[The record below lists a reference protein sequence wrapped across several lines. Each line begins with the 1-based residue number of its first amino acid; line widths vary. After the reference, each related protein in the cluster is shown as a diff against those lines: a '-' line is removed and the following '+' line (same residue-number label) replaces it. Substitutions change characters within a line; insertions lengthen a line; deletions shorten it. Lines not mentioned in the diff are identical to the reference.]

1 MSLILALVLT
11 FVLAAMA
18 PRLHGLLREA
28 SGWVLALWPLAWTI
42 YLGGLTGRITQG
54 DPLYI
59 RYPWMPQLGVSL
71 SFYVDGLGLL
81 FGLLISGI
89 GALVLIY
96 SGGYLKK
103 HRHLGRFYL
112 FILSFMGSMLGL
124 VLTGNLIALFV
135 FWELTS
141 LSSYFLIGFEHERE
155 EARQAAL
162 QALLVTGIGGL
173 ALLAGLLLLGEAGGT
188 LELTVLLERGEA
200 LRASPYYLPALILI
214 LVGAFTKSAQV
225 PFHFWLPNAME
236 APTPVSAYL
245 HSATMV
251 KAGVYLLARLSP
263 ALGGTAAWQIG
274 VTGGGLATMVLG
286 AIMALGPSDLKRILA
301 YSTVSTL
308 GALTFLLGLGT
319 PLAVK
324 AAMTLLLA
332 HALYKGAL
340 FLVAGAVDHETGT
353 RDVWKL
359 GGLGPSM
366 PITATAAGMAA
377 LSMAGLPPSLGFI
390 SKELLYEAQLH
401 ALHLP
406 ALLAGAGVLA
416 SALLVAVAGVV
427 GLRPFFGHPVH
438 RTGHLHDPPP
448 SLWLGPLLLGG
459 AGIALAIA
467 PDMAASPLTTA
478 AVSAVLGKPTV
489 VELRLWHGLNPSLAL
504 SALTV
509 LAGAGLYAA
518 QPFLLDIAARARLK
532 EWAARWGPQRG
543 YERMLQGLNALATT
557 QTRLLQSGFL
567 RFYLMII
574 ILTTIALV
582 GSTIAIRE
590 PLSRWMG
597 RIVDARPYEL
607 MIVVLMGLATLMAV
621 LTSSRLAAV
630 AALGIVGYGVALL
643 YMLFGAPDL
652 AMTQFAVETLTVIL
666 LVLVV
671 YRLPRFTRLSGRPAR
686 LRDAALAL
694 AAGGMM
700 TALML
705 MVLSAPLKSKLAPF
719 FAANSLT
726 LAKGRNVVNVI
737 LVDFRAL
744 DTLGEITVLAV
755 AAIGVYALLKL
766 RME

>member
-1 MSLILALVLT
+1 MILGLVLT
-11 FVLAAMA
+11 FLLAALA
-18 PRLHGLLREA
+18 PRLHALLKET
-28 SGWVLALWPLAWTI
+28 SGWVFAMWPLAWTI
-42 YLGGLTGRITQG
+42 VIGSLAQQVIEG
-54 DPLYI
+54 DSVYI
-59 RYPWMPQLGVSL
+59 RYPWMSQLGVNLSL
-71 SFYVDGLGLL
+71 YVDGLSLL
-81 FGLLISGI
+81 FALLISGI

-96 SGGYLKK
+96 SGSYLKR
-103 HRHLGRFYL
+103 HRYLGRFYL
-112 FILSFMGSMLGL
+112 FILLFMGSMLGL
-124 VLTGNLIALFV
+124 VLSGNLISMFV

-141 LSSYFLIGFEHERE
+141 LSSYFLIGFDHERE
-155 EARQAAL
+155 EARRAAL
-162 QALLVTGIGGL
+162 QAMVVTGMGGL
-173 ALLAGLLLLGEAGGT
+173 ALLAGLLLLGQAGGT
-188 LELTVLLERGEA
+188 LEIAALLKQGET
-200 LRASPYYLPALILI
+200 LRTSPHYLPALALI
-214 LVGAFTKSAQV
+214 VIGAFTKSAQV

-251 KAGVYLLARLSP
+251 KAGIYLLARLSP
-263 ALGGTAAWQIG
+263 VLGGTAAWQLM
-274 VTGGGLATMVLG
+274 VAGGGLVTMVLG

-308 GALTFLLGLGT
+308 GTLTFLIGLGT
-319 PLAVK
+319 PLAAK
-324 AAMTLLLA
+324 AAMALLLA
-332 HALYKGAL
+332 HAMYKGAL
-340 FLVAGAVDHETGT
+340 FLVAGAVDHEIGI
-353 RDVWKL
+353 RDVRRL
-359 GGLGPSM
+359 GGLGQFM
-366 PITATAAGMAA
+366 PVTATAAGMAA
-377 LSMAGLPPSLGFI
+377 LSMAGLPPSIGFI

-401 ALHLP
+401 ALHSP
-406 ALLAGAGVLA
+406 TLLAGTGVLA
-416 SALLVAVAGVV
+416 SGLLVAVAGIV
-427 GLRPFFGHPVH
+427 GLRPFFGHPIH
-438 RTGHLHDPPP
+438 RKRHLHEPPL

-459 AGIALAIA
+459 AGIALAIV
-467 PDMAASPLTTA
+467 PEIAASPLIST

-489 VELRLWHGLNPSLAL
+489 VELRLWHGPNPSLAL

-509 LAGAGLYAA
+509 IAGAGFYAA
-518 QPFLLDIAARARLK
+518 QPFLLDIAARAHLK
-532 EWAARWGPQRG
+532 EWMARWGPQRG
-543 YERMLQGLNALATT
+543 YERMLQGLNALATA

-574 ILTTIALV
+574 VLTTIALV
-582 GSTIAIRE
+582 GSTIIIPE
-590 PLSRWMG
+590 PLSRWLS

-607 MIVVLMGLATLMAV
+607 IIVVLMGVATLMAV

-671 YRLPRFTRLSGRPAR
+671 YRLPRFTRLSGRSAR
-686 LRDAALAL
+686 LRDTALAL

-705 MVLSAPLKSKLAPF
+705 MVLSAPLKSRLAPF

-766 RME
+766 RTE